1 MTTLLS
7 RTLLLA
13 TWLAAPALAQSP
25 LEDGRALFDRRQYAA
40 ARARFEAAARADARD
55 PWARYW
61 WGRALFAED
70 KPGPAAERFEEAIAL
85 DGTRAE
91 FHVWAG
97 NSYGVEAQ
105 RANVFRQP
113 MLARRVK
120 AAYERAVAIDPRQVD
135 ARFGLV
141 QFYMLAPGVMGG
153 SMAKAREQATAL
165 VGIQPVQGR
174 IALARLAVREK
185 DWAGAER
192 ELQTLHREHPDSV
205 RAVSA
210 LANYYADRERADEA
224 FRLYEQWIARHPRGR
239 FGHYGIGR
247 TAAITGQQL
256 ERGVK
261 ALEQALA
268 LPATDDDT
276 DPAAVS
282 SALIHQRLGLI
293 HEKAGRKPEAKAAYA
308 EAVRLAPGNSDARAG
323 LKRVS

>member
-1 MTTLLS
+1 MTTPFT

-25 LEDGRALFDRRQYAA
+25 LDDGRALFDRRQYAA
-40 ARARFEAAARADARD
+40 ARARFEAAARTDARD
-55 PWARYW
+55 AWARYW

-70 KPGPAAERFEEAIAL
+70 KPGPAAERFEEAIAI

-105 RANVFRQP
+105 RANVLRQP

-120 AAYERAVAIDPRQVD
+120 AAYERAVALDPKQVD

-165 VGIQPVQGR
+165 LAIQPVQGR
-174 IALARLAVREK
+174 IALARLAAKDK
-185 DWAGAER
+185 DWAAAER
-192 ELQTLHREHPDSV
+192 ELQTLHRENPDTA

-210 LANYYADRERADEA
+210 LANYYADRSRPDEA
-224 FRLYEQWIARHPRGR
+224 FRLYDQWVARRPRDR

-256 ERGVK
+256 DRGLA
-261 ALEQALA
+261 ALQQALA
-268 LPATDDDT
+268 LPADED
-276 DPAAVS
+276 DPATI
-282 SALIHQRLGLI
+282 SAATIHQRIGLI

-308 EAVRLAPGNSDARAG
+308 EALRLAPGNTDARAG